1 MAVDPEITELLRQI
15 NLAREALRRI
25 SIIAI
30 PPNGNHKLGLKEAQD
45 IAREAMRD
53 AGWLP
58 Q

>member
-15 NLAREALRRI
+15 NVAREALKLI
-25 SIIAI
+25 GGIAV
-30 PPNGNHKLGLKEAQD
+30 PPKGDHKLGLKLAQD
-45 IAREAMRD
+45 ISRQAMRD